1 MNIRKIREDL
11 GRAKASCMRRDLLR
25 ALYLT
30 IAALRELGGQTAP
43 SDLRGDIRTTV
54 NALSSDPG
62 LVDHLPPNVTY
73 QPGNEKELLQIF
85 ARTYKKFK
93 AHDEQEDYET
103 TLQRKLNLDR
113 WIKDGKKF
121 LDEGRPS
128 DADACFTEAMKYYKD
143 EQAVFVMMAKA
154 MMDAGEY
161 VRAIGHAR
169 NGLKENPQDETLSR
183 LIDECTRLRPQT

>member
-30 IAALRELGGQTAP
+30 ISALRELGGQTAP
-43 SDLRGDIRTTV
+43 TDLRGDIRAAVSTL
-54 NALSSDPG
+54 ASDPG
-62 LVDHLPPNVTY
+62 LVDHLPPNVAY
-73 QPGNEKELLQIF
+73 QPGNEKELIQIF
-85 ARTYKKFK
+85 AKTYKEFK

-113 WIKDGKKF
+113 WIRDGKIF
-121 LDEGRPS
+121 LEEGRPS
-128 DADACFTEAMKYYKD
+128 DADACFSEAMKYYKG
-143 EQAVFVMMAKA
+143 EQAVFAVMSKA

-161 VRAIGHAR
+161 VRAMGHAR
-169 NGLKENPQDETLSR
+169 NGLKENPQDVELSR
-183 LIDECTRLRPQT
+183 LLDECTRLRPQS